1 MESYGRIWQD
11 LTWSWASS
19 TGNPALDQRL
29 DAAAHAAWPYARL
42 CAWTY
47 LNDHPAAYDIMDHA
61 VENASGY
68 IARHPDFSDK
78 KLLLRIKSVLKRRA
92 RQIAA
97 KRSREILYGLFVDME
112 DLYVV
117 QPEVEK
123 RIYAY
128 ELYERLSPFAQTIVD
143 WRSMDYSWR
152 EIAAKVE
159 LDHTSVRRAFNREV
173 KSLLQDLSQPGEMS
187 QCR

>member
-1 MESYGRIWQD
+1 MESYGRIWQK

-42 CAWTY
+42 CAWAY
-47 LNDHPAAYDIMDHA
+47 LNDQPAAHDIMDHA

-78 KLLLRIKSVLKRRA
+78 KLLSRIKSMLRRRA

-97 KRSREILYGLFVDME
+97 KQRREILYGLFVDME

-117 QPEVEK
+117 QPEVE
-123 RIYAY
+123 
-128 ELYERLSPFAQTIVD
+128 
-143 WRSMDYSWR
+143 
-152 EIAAKVE
+152 
-159 LDHTSVRRAFNREV
+159 
-173 KSLLQDLSQPGEMS
+173 SLCLA
-187 QCR
+187 CVNK

>member
-1 MESYGRIWQD
+1 MESYGRIWQE
-11 LTWSWASS
+11 LPWSWASS

-47 LNDHPAAYDIMDHA
+47 LNDQPAAHDIMDHA

-78 KLLLRIKSVLKRRA
+78 KLLSRIKSVLRRRA

-97 KRSREILYGLFVDME
+97 KQRREILYGLFVDME

-117 QPEVEK
+117 HPEVEQ
-123 RIYAY
+123 RIYK
-128 ELYERLSPFAQTIVD
+128 RLSPFAQSIVD

-173 KSLLQDLSQPGEMS
+173 ESLLQDLSQPGEMY